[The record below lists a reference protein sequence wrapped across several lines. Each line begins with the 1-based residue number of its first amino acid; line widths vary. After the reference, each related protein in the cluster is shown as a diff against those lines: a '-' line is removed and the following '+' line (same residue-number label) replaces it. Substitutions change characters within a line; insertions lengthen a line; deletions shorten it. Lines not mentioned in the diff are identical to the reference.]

1 MTTDDETTDPA
12 QVEAPV
18 APAAPVV
25 VVHGEA
31 TAEQLAALVA
41 VLSAASGGDEPAS
54 GPPFSPWAAHTASMR
69 PPVSHGPGAWRTS
82 LRS

>member
-1 MTTDDETTDPA
+1 MADDATNDHAPGETA
-12 QVEAPV
+12 V

-41 VLSAASGGDEPAS
+41 VLSAVSGGDDPAS
-54 GPPFSPWAAHTASMR
+54 SQPSSTWAAHTAAMR

-82 LRS
+82 LRP